1 MKKENLIAYA
11 SAFIS
16 FLLDNESSSSIKNII
31 LFGSVARG
39 DFDNES
45 DIDIFIDS
53 DKNIERDV
61 EKTLKMFIGSEIQ
74 KRWMLKGLKHEISLK
89 VGSLEEWKL
98 KRSIISDG
106 IMLYGKFKQIPDKV
120 DYYSLISP
128 SFSKLKRSQKVAIW
142 RKLYGYKQKVG
153 SKSYE
158 SKGIV
163 DKLKGK
169 RIETGIIVPAGSDKE
184 IIDFLNKE
192 KIPFKINEIWS
203 DSF

>member
-142 RKLYGYKQKVG
+142 RKLY
-153 SKSYE
+153 
-158 SKGIV
+158 
-163 DKLKGK
+163 
-169 RIETGIIVPAGSDKE
+169 
-184 IIDFLNKE
+184 
-192 KIPFKINEIWS
+192 
-203 DSF
+203 